1 MRLKV
6 AASIFV
12 YIFVFG
18 AIVGCAPKI
27 YVIDRQS
34 VFEQESA
41 GEWPQFESEL
51 TKKSIATGPEPFAQV
66 PLSQK
71 KARLFKVLNGE
82 LVAQPEKSGVKKAD
96 KK

>member
-1 MRLKV
+1 MSLKT
-6 AASIFV
+6 AGHICIYA
-12 YIFVFG
+12 FVFG
-18 AIVGCAPKI
+18 AILGCAPKI

-51 TKKSIATGPEPFAQV
+51 TKKSVATGPEPFAKV
-66 PLSQK
+66 PLTQK
-71 KARLFKVLNGE
+71 KARLFRVLNGE
-82 LVAQPEKSGVKKAD
+82 LVAQPEKTGAKKAD